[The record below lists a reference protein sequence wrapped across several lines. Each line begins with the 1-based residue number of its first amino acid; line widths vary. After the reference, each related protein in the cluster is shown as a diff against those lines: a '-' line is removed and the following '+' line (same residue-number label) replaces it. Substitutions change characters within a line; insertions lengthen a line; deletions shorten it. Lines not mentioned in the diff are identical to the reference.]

1 MTTNIQELLDQYIEK
16 AYELFP
22 QNLEVDNYM
31 QPCDCNIK
39 PIYPVRYAYV
49 NFFGKEL
56 EKPEAPPDIHTLM
69 FSSSLQQTK
78 GYAARLLRP
87 GWIYIKEEDPLT
99 TRGSKARGYLHIFK
113 YCVSEREINGK
124 KQRVEKFKKYMF
136 LNRKDASEGLI
147 PEPGIRGEGHPFLF
161 VAKDVINISIAYSE
175 HPWHSSVLA
184 KIDNSLELRQKT
196 MQFINLEQEQ
206 SPFAV
211 NASEKYF
218 RKLIVD
224 YKIRQEQFANIKAT
238 IEKDINELDLS
249 DVGIDTLT
257 TQNSYEMDADLIIKR
272 INSYLHLDEQAR
284 IVILHDPVGRQRDI
298 VEAYSILNLWQQSY
312 NASNIYPLTI
322 GFYVENL
329 KATKNPELK
338 KKIDDSIDSDAWEN
352 DWPKLKKVTE
362 DFEARQAMFM
372 KLFEAFADNPDLS
385 YQVGG
390 LKNYFHYFFS
400 LQDEKETLE
409 EEDALEFQFFSEIL
423 SGLLGNL
430 QSSLPG
436 QQVLAKLAAK
446 ESDSNGDGN
455 FWRTITTGV
464 VTVLNN
470 DKVKSPLLKGP
481 FIQGVDNILLGMG
494 TFLAT
499 VCAYT
504 HQAIYQGSSYVRQ
517 LPQKAIDQITQQ
529 LVPALLS
536 TLGVVIE
543 PDGRVALSEQSYQ
556 EVLKRLESKANRHL
570 PDPAVRQQAIG
581 ERMINWSKR
590 LESLGN
596 KPVITLPEVKT
607 SVDSPVQLFTLDGA
621 GKPSLG
627 LLFDSSL
634 TGVSLF
640 LNAFTLTDVIMQT
653 EYARNNPLQPGPT
666 YMNLLRFSTAV
677 IGMSADLASIGS
689 TLASKVNSPIV
700 KALMSGIKVPAV
712 NIAMVNQ
719 FSRVAGSVTGYLGAI
734 ISFYDA
740 SNAFK
745 VGNSVEGY
753 SQVAIG
759 TGSTILTTAVLIG
772 AAAGT
777 FLTAGV
783 LTAII
788 AGASLLLG
796 GSIVQASSAW
806 SDLEKVLNNCFWGA
820 GDKYGFWGDDSRP
833 SILRQLEN
841 ARKMN
846 ATTQNNFTIENQ
858 EFLNLFIQPQLKIQQ
873 GFGVTTYRFTLP
885 AFQMSL
891 SNIRWIFVTSPKT
904 SYWGEK
910 VDYIEINRRK
920 YTPDTF
926 RNTKFKEAQKKAK
939 LTLNGDIA
947 TLEVVFTETKGVF
960 PRSSELYWYYEQS
973 ANVIAPLRYLWGE
986 EPTAENTIKGSFGGE
1001 RTL

>member
-1 MTTNIQELLDQYIEK
+1 
-16 AYELFP
+16 
-22 QNLEVDNYM
+22 
-31 QPCDCNIK
+31 
-39 PIYPVRYAYV
+39 
-49 NFFGKEL
+49 
-56 EKPEAPPDIHTLM
+56 M
-69 FSSSLQQTK
+69 F
-78 GYAARLLRP
+78 
-87 GWIYIKEEDPLT
+87 I
-99 TRGSKARGYLHIFK
+99 
-113 YCVSEREINGK
+113 
-124 KQRVEKFKKYMF
+124 
-136 LNRKDASEGLI
+136 NRKDASEGLI

-224 YKIRQEQFANIKAT
+224 YKIRQEQFANIKAI
-238 IEKDINELDLS
+238 IEKDINELDLAK
-249 DVGIDTLT
+249 VGIDTLT
-257 TQNSYEMDADLIIKR
+257 TQNSYEMDADVIIR
-272 INSYLHLDEQAR
+272 QISSYLHLDEQAR

-298 VEAYSILNLWQQSY
+298 VEAYSILNVWQQSY

-322 GFYVENL
+322 GFYVEKL

-556 EVLKRLESKANRHL
+556 EVLKRLESKTNRHL

-596 KPVITLPEVKT
+596 KPVITLSEVKT

-640 LNAFTLTDVIMQT
+640 LNAFTLSDVLMQT

-677 IGMSADLASIGS
+677 IGMSADLTSIGS

-700 KALMSGIKVPAV
+700 KALMNGTKVPAI

-719 FSRVAGSVTGYLGAI
+719 FSRVAGSVAGYLGAI

-745 VGNSVEGY
+745 VGNNVEGY
-753 SQVAIG
+753 SLVAIG

-772 AAAGT
+772 AVAGT

-783 LTAII
+783 FTAIVV
-788 AGASLLLG
+788 GASLLLG

-820 GDKYGFWGDDSRP
+820 GDEYAFWGENGRP
-833 SILRQLEN
+833 EISKQLEV
-841 ARKMN
+841 AREMDHLTKDH
-846 ATTQNNFTIENQ
+846 FLIENQ
-858 EFLNLFIQPQLKIQQ
+858 EFLNLFIQPQLKIHR
-873 GFGVTTYRFTLP
+873 GFGVTTYCFILP
-885 AFQMSL
+885 AFQMNL
-891 SNIRWIFVTSPKT
+891 SNIRGIFVASPKT

-910 VDYIEINRRK
+910 VDYVEINRRK
-920 YTPDTF
+920 YTPDIF
-926 RNTKFKEAQKKAK
+926 RSTKFKEAQEKAK
-939 LTLNGDIA
+939 LTLNGDTA

-960 PRSSELYWYYEQS
+960 PHSSELYWYYEQS

-986 EPTAENTIKGSFGGE
+986 EPTAENTIKGSFDGE

>member
-1 MTTNIQELLDQYIEK
+1 
-16 AYELFP
+16 
-22 QNLEVDNYM
+22 
-31 QPCDCNIK
+31 
-39 PIYPVRYAYV
+39 
-49 NFFGKEL
+49 
-56 EKPEAPPDIHTLM
+56 
-69 FSSSLQQTK
+69 
-78 GYAARLLRP
+78 
-87 GWIYIKEEDPLT
+87 
-99 TRGSKARGYLHIFK
+99 
-113 YCVSEREINGK
+113 
-124 KQRVEKFKKYMF
+124 
-136 LNRKDASEGLI
+136 
-147 PEPGIRGEGHPFLF
+147 
-161 VAKDVINISIAYSE
+161 
-175 HPWHSSVLA
+175 
-184 KIDNSLELRQKT
+184 
-196 MQFINLEQEQ
+196 
-206 SPFAV
+206 
-211 NASEKYF
+211 
-218 RKLIVD
+218 
-224 YKIRQEQFANIKAT
+224 
-238 IEKDINELDLS
+238 
-249 DVGIDTLT
+249 
-257 TQNSYEMDADLIIKR
+257 
-272 INSYLHLDEQAR
+272 
-284 IVILHDPVGRQRDI
+284 
-298 VEAYSILNLWQQSY
+298 
-312 NASNIYPLTI
+312 
-322 GFYVENL
+322 
-329 KATKNPELK
+329 TKNPELK
-338 KKIDDSIDSDAWEN
+338 KKIDDSIHQDRWNN

-390 LKNYFHYFFS
+390 LQNYFHYFFS
-400 LQDEKETLE
+400 LQDEKQTLE
-409 EEDALEFQFFSEIL
+409 EEDALEFRFFSEIL

-470 DKVKSPLLKGP
+470 DKVKSPMLKGP
-481 FIQGVDNILLGMG
+481 FISGVDNILLGMG

-556 EVLKRLESKANRHL
+556 EVLKRLKSKTNRNR

-607 SVDSPVQLFTLDGA
+607 SVDSPVQLFTLEGA
-621 GKPSLG
+621 GKPSIG

-640 LNAFTLTDVIMQT
+640 LNAFTLADVVMQT
-653 EYARNNPLQPGPT
+653 EYARNNPLQPGSS

-677 IGMSADLASIGS
+677 IGMSADLTSLGS

-700 KALMSGIKVPAV
+700 KALMNGIKVPAINASAV
-712 NIAMVNQ
+712 SQ
-719 FSRVAGSVTGYLGAI
+719 FSRVAGSVAGYLGAI

-740 SNAFK
+740 NNAFK
-745 VGNSVEGY
+745 VGNKIEGY
-753 SQVAIG
+753 GLAAIG
-759 TGSTILTTAVLIG
+759 TGSTILTTAVWIG
-772 AAAGT
+772 VAAGT

-783 LTAII
+783 LTAIVI
-788 AGASLLLG
+788 GASLLIG
-796 GSIVQASSAW
+796 GSVVQASSAW

-820 GDKYGFWGDDSRP
+820 GNKYAFWPEDERP
-833 SILRQLEN
+833 SILGQLKI
-841 ARKMN
+841 ARKMDN
-846 ATTQNNFTIENQ
+846 VTQNCFFIENQ
-858 EFLNLFIQPQLKIQQ
+858 EFLNLFIQPQLKIHH

-885 AFQMSL
+885 AFQMGL
-891 SNIRWIFVTSPKT
+891 SNIRRIFVTPPKT
-904 SYWGEK
+904 SYWGEE

-926 RNTKFKEAQKKAK
+926 RNTKFKEAQEQAK
-939 LTLNGDIA
+939 LTLNGDTAI
-947 TLEVVFTETKGVF
+947 LEIVF
-960 PRSSELYWYYEQS
+960 PETMGVYSRSSELYWYYEQS
-973 ANVIAPLRYLWGE
+973 ENVIAPLRYFWGE
-986 EPTAENTIKGSFGGE
+986 EPTAENTIKGSLGGE
-1001 RTL
+1001 SIL